1 MASWS
6 RASEHLVTLIGMSDQ
21 LKWNNQH
28 PILYLTDL
36 LKSEYT
42 YNQPYSK
49 KSSSFSKKS
58 NDRGRKYLSETR
70 IKSSILEVSNE
81 QQREIDKAIEEY
93 NKRMENQ
100 LLVKYF

>member
-1 MASWS
+1 MVGQPRRNFTKMASWS

-21 LKWNNQH
+21 LKWN
-28 PILYLTDL
+28 
-36 LKSEYT
+36 
-42 YNQPYSK
+42 QPYSK
-49 KSSSFSKKS
+49 KSSSFSKKR

>member
-1 MASWS
+1 MPLYPNS
-6 RASEHLVTLIGMSDQ
+6 LIPVSF
-21 LKWNNQH
+21 
-28 PILYLTDL
+28 
-36 LKSEYT
+36 
-42 YNQPYSK
+42 YNW
-49 KSSSFSKKS
+49 
-58 NDRGRKYLSETR
+58 GKYLSETR